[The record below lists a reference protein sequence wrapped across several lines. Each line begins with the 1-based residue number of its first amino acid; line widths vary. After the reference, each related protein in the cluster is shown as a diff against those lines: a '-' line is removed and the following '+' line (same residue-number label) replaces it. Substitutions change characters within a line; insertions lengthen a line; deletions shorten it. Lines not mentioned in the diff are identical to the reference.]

1 MGLANVVQSNKGV
14 INVTSVD
21 IDGTT
26 EIKIDGGGVSIDG
39 TNDSNLTVTGSN
51 KDLDIAVTGGSTQEL
66 RIASAGTGVNA
77 VKINA
82 TAGGITLDGASGVIV
97 EGGTTA
103 AAHILFKEGSNNGTN
118 AVKLLGQAST
128 ANITVTLPAATD
140 TLVGK
145 ATTDTLTNKTLNQD
159 GTGNSITNIA
169 NASIKASAAI
179 DATKI
184 ANGTVT
190 SAEFQHISTLSS
202 NAQTQINS
210 LSSAKAPKA
219 SPTFTGTVVLP
230 NGTVSAA
237 MLNDNIISGQA
248 ALSTLVATDKLLID
262 NGSVVKYITYGKLE
276 NIVHDNNYLTNVTT
290 EPANQTALVLSTSM
304 LAVPGDGSL
313 KTTFTTPPGVTSV
326 TVEAGA
332 FIYNSGGYGLYTL
345 GLGGHSSASTYSEF
359 YAAHGISGQVTT
371 SKWVSY
377 GYYQRTLAMCA
388 WHLKGLTQST
398 TYHINLFSLKSGGN
412 AYIYVG
418 GGYPMAY
425 LRVRNSHQ
433 YI

>member
-1 MGLANVVQSNKGV
+1 MGLSNMVQSDE
-14 INVTSVD
+14 NVSMKAT
-21 IDGTT
+21 
-26 EIKIDGGGVSIDG
+26 
-39 TNDSNLTVTGSN
+39 
-51 KDLDIAVTGGSTQEL
+51 
-66 RIASAGTGVNA
+66 RIA
-77 VKINA
+77 
-82 TAGGITLDGASGVIV
+82 DGS
-97 EGGTTA
+97 
-103 AAHILFKEGSNNGTN
+103 
-118 AVKLLGQAST
+118 
-128 ANITVTLPAATD
+128 
-140 TLVGK
+140 
-145 ATTDTLTNKTLNQD
+145 
-159 GTGNSITNIA
+159 
-169 NASIKASAAI
+169 
-179 DATKI
+179 
-184 ANGTVT
+184 VT

-210 LSSAKAPKA
+210 KVNQQAFDTLEDEVADLDDDKAPKA

-248 ALSTLVATDKLLID
+248 ALSTLVSTDKLLID
-262 NGSVVKYITYGKLE
+262 NGSVVKYITYAKLE

-290 EPANQTALVLSTSM
+290 EPASQTALVLSTSM
-304 LAVPGDGSL
+304 KAVPGDGSL
-313 KTTFTTPPGVTSV
+313 KTTFTTPPGVTEV

-377 GYYQRTLAMCA
+377 GYYQRALVMGA

-412 AYIYVG
+412 SYIYVG

>member
-1 MGLANVVQSNKGV
+1 
-14 INVTSVD
+14 
-21 IDGTT
+21 
-26 EIKIDGGGVSIDG
+26 
-39 TNDSNLTVTGSN
+39 
-51 KDLDIAVTGGSTQEL
+51 
-66 RIASAGTGVNA
+66 
-77 VKINA
+77 
-82 TAGGITLDGASGVIV
+82 
-97 EGGTTA
+97 
-103 AAHILFKEGSNNGTN
+103 
-118 AVKLLGQAST
+118 
-128 ANITVTLPAATD
+128 
-140 TLVGK
+140 
-145 ATTDTLTNKTLNQD
+145 
-159 GTGNSITNIA
+159 
-169 NASIKASAAI
+169 
-179 DATKI
+179 
-184 ANGTVT
+184 
-190 SAEFQHISTLSS
+190 
-202 NAQTQINS
+202 
-210 LSSAKAPKA
+210 
-219 SPTFTGTVVLP
+219 
-230 NGTVSAA
+230 

-262 NGSVVKYITYGKLE
+262 NGSVVKYITYAKLE

-290 EPANQTALVLSTSM
+290 EYANQTALVLTTSM
-304 LAVPGDGSL
+304 KAVPGDGSL

>member
-1 MGLANVVQSNKGV
+1 MGDLANIVQSLEPVTLKQFYDFDYKDSCRAATTANGTLASAFANGQTIDGV
-14 INVTSVD
+14 TLATGDRILIKNQTAGETNGIYTVNATGVPTRAIDANSSSKVTS
-21 IDGTT
+21 GLFTT
-26 EIKIDGGGVSIDG
+26 VSEGSLNADKSYVLT
-39 TNDSNLTVTGSN
+39 TNDAIV
-51 KDLDIAVTGGSTQEL
+51 LDTTTLAFAE
-66 RIASAGTGVNA
+66 
-77 VKINA
+77 
-82 TAGGITLDGASGVIV
+82 IT
-97 EGGTTA
+97 
-103 AAHILFKEGSNNGTN
+103 
-118 AVKLLGQAST
+118 
-128 ANITVTLPAATD
+128 
-140 TLVGK
+140 
-145 ATTDTLTNKTLNQD
+145 
-159 GTGNSITNIA
+159 
-169 NASIKASAAI
+169 ASISGL

-184 ANGTVT
+184 ADGSVT

-210 LSSAKAPKA
+210 KVNQQAFDTLEDEVADLDDAKAPKA
-219 SPTFTGTVVLP
+219 NPTFTGTVVLP
-230 NGTVSAA
+230 NGTVSAD

-262 NGSVVKYITYGKLE
+262 NGSVVKYITYDKLE

-290 EPANQTALVLSTSM
+290 EYANQTALVLTTAM
-304 LAVPGDGSL
+304 KAVPGDGSL

-332 FIYNSGGYGLYTL
+332 FIFNSGGYGLYTL

>member
-1 MGLANVVQSNKGV
+1 MGDLANIVQSLEPVTLKQFYDFDYKDSCRAATTANGTLASAFANGQTIDGV
-14 INVTSVD
+14 TLATGDRILIKNQTAGETNGIYTVNATGVPTRAIDANSSSKVTS
-21 IDGTT
+21 GLFTT
-26 EIKIDGGGVSIDG
+26 VSEGSLNADKSYVLT
-39 TNDSNLTVTGSN
+39 TNDAIV
-51 KDLDIAVTGGSTQEL
+51 LDTTTLAFAE
-66 RIASAGTGVNA
+66 
-77 VKINA
+77 
-82 TAGGITLDGASGVIV
+82 IT
-97 EGGTTA
+97 
-103 AAHILFKEGSNNGTN
+103 
-118 AVKLLGQAST
+118 
-128 ANITVTLPAATD
+128 
-140 TLVGK
+140 
-145 ATTDTLTNKTLNQD
+145 
-159 GTGNSITNIA
+159 
-169 NASIKASAAI
+169 ASISGL

-184 ANGTVT
+184 ADGSVT

-210 LSSAKAPKA
+210 KVSQQAFDTLEDEVGDLDDDKAPKA

-262 NGSVVKYITYGKLE
+262 NGSVVKYITYAKLE

-290 EPANQTALVLSTSM
+290 EYANQTALVLSTSM

-332 FIYNSGGYGLYTL
+332 FIYNSGGYGLYTF

>member
-1 MGLANVVQSNKGV
+1 MGDLANIVQSLEPVTLKQFYDFDYKDSCRAATTANGTLASAFANGQTIDGV
-14 INVTSVD
+14 TLATGNRILIKNQTDSKKNGIYTVNATGAPTRAIDANSSSKVTSGLFTSVSE
-21 IDGTT
+21 GTANADKSFVLT
-26 EIKIDGGGVSIDG
+26 
-39 TNDSNLTVTGSN
+39 TNDAIV
-51 KDLDIAVTGGSTQEL
+51 LD
-66 RIASAGTGVNA
+66 
-77 VKINA
+77 
-82 TAGGITLDGASGVIV
+82 TAPLAFAEIT
-97 EGGTTA
+97 
-103 AAHILFKEGSNNGTN
+103 
-118 AVKLLGQAST
+118 
-128 ANITVTLPAATD
+128 
-140 TLVGK
+140 
-145 ATTDTLTNKTLNQD
+145 
-159 GTGNSITNIA
+159 
-169 NASIKASAAI
+169 ASISGL

-184 ANGTVT
+184 ADGSVT

-210 LSSAKAPKA
+210 KVNQQAFDTLEDEVADLDDAKAPKA
-219 SPTFTGTVVLP
+219 NPTFTGTVVLP
-230 NGTVSAA
+230 NGTVSAD

-248 ALSTLVATDKLLID
+248 ALSTLAATDKLLID
-262 NGSVVKYITYGKLE
+262 NESVVKYITYAKLE

-290 EPANQTALVLSTSM
+290 EYANQTALVLTTSM
-304 LAVPGDGSL
+304 KAVPGDGSL

-433 YI
+433 YISSGL

>member
-1 MGLANVVQSNKGV
+1 MALSNIVQSLEP
-14 INVTSVD
+14 VTLKQFYDFDYKDSCRVATFKNGPLSSAFANGQT
-21 IDGTT
+21 IDG
-26 EIKIDGGGVSIDG
+26 
-39 TNDSNLTVTGSN
+39 
-51 KDLDIAVTGGSTQEL
+51 
-66 RIASAGTGVNA
+66 
-77 VKINA
+77 
-82 TAGGITLDGASGVIV
+82 
-97 EGGTTA
+97 
-103 AAHILFKEGSNNGTN
+103 
-118 AVKLLGQAST
+118 
-128 ANITVTLPAATD
+128 VTLA
-140 TLVGK
+140 
-145 ATTDTLTNKTLNQD
+145 
-159 GTGNSITNIA
+159 TGNRILIKNQTDSKKNGIYTA
-169 NASIKASAAI
+169 NASGAPTRAIDANSSSKVTSGLFTSVSEGTANADKSFVLTTNDANDAIVLDTTALAFAEITASI
-179 DATKI
+179 SGLDATKI

-210 LSSAKAPKA
+210 KVSQQAFDTLEDEVGDLDDDKAPKA

-248 ALSTLVATDKLLID
+248 ALSTLVSTDKLLID
-262 NGSVVKYITYGKLE
+262 NGSVVKYITYAKLE

-290 EPANQTALVLSTSM
+290 EYANQTALVLTTAM
-304 LAVPGDGSL
+304 KAVPGDGSL

-332 FIYNSGGYGLYTL
+332 FIFNSGGYGLYTL